1 MKSEIRMNY
10 SSKSKGEMIFMG
22 WYALFVET
30 GQEEIVQRFLQ
41 LYFDK
46 LLLYTIVPK
55 RIIPER
61 KEGKV
66 KHVIKKIFP
75 GYILIR
81 TEMNAE
87 VFHKIKNIPHCHRLL
102 TNGKCYSKDIGE
114 YYSKIDQEEISPL
127 LKLIGN
133 GEIIDYSEIILE
145 NSRVLVKS
153 GPLQGLENI
162 IKKIDKRKNRAKIIL
177 NFIGTE
183 KVIDVGIKVI
193 SKTN

>member
-1 MKSEIRMNY
+1 
-10 SSKSKGEMIFMG
+10 MG
-22 WYALFVET
+22 QHF
-30 GQEEIVQRFLQ
+30 
-41 LYFDK
+41 
-46 LLLYTIVPK
+46 
-55 RIIPER
+55 
-61 KEGKV
+61 
-66 KHVIKKIFP
+66 
-75 GYILIR
+75 
-81 TEMNAE
+81 
-87 VFHKIKNIPHCHRLL
+87 
-102 TNGKCYSKDIGE
+102 
-114 YYSKIDQEEISPL
+114 DQEEISPL

-162 IKKIDKRKNRAKIIL
+162 IKKVDKRKNRAKIIL